1 MGEKTNLKQSQ
12 AKTHSA
18 LQGKS
23 VLITGAAKRIGRACA
38 LAFAEAGSNVAITYL
53 SSPKEAQETARDIA
67 SFGVGSLAVECDV
80 RAEKS
85 IQAAVRK
92 VLAEFKQLDILV
104 NNAAFYETA
113 EVDEITLEQWD
124 NMFAINTR
132 GPFLFSR
139 ACAPELRKRHGRIV
153 NIGSLGGLRPWA
165 LHAHYCQSKAAL
177 HMQTQVLAKAYAPEI
192 VVNCVSPGLIDSGE
206 ETSNEFMKR
215 MAAKTPMG
223 RNGTAADIAA
233 AVLMMATAPDFI
245 TGQILAVDGG
255 LELV

>member
-1 MGEKTNLKQSQ
+1 LKRSTNKTSTPL
-12 AKTHSA
+12 H
-18 LQGKS
+18 GKS
-23 VLITGAAKRIGRACA
+23 VLVTGAAKRIGRACA
-38 LAFAEAGSNVAITYL
+38 LALAEAGANVAITYL
-53 SSPKEAQETARDIA
+53 SSRSDAEKTVRDIRNL
-67 SFGVGSLAVECDV
+67 GVRSLAVECDV
-80 RAEKS
+80 RDEKS
-85 IQAAVRK
+85 IQAAVKK
-92 VLAEFKQLDILV
+92 VLGDFKQLDILV

-139 ACAPELRKRHGRIV
+139 ACAPELRKRHGRII

-177 HMQTQVLAKAYAPEI
+177 HMQTQVLAKAYAPDI
-192 VVNCVSPGLIDSGE
+192 TVNCISPGLIDSGE
-206 ETSNEFMKR
+206 ETSNGFMKK
-215 MAAKTPMG
+215 MAAKTPMR

-233 AVLMMATAPDFI
+233 AVVMMATAPDFM